1 MNNGRLFEIL
11 YLLMEGETVTASALA
26 RRLEV
31 SPRTIYRD
39 VEALSGAGIPIYMTK
54 GRGGGIRLLPDF
66 VLEKSLF
73 SHQEQDEILY
83 ALQSLA
89 VTGGLQDKTVLSRM
103 RALFQRTPADWIDVD
118 FSGWG
123 HGPQEREKFLRI
135 KQAVLESRV
144 LSFTY
149 YSTCGQ
155 TTNRRIE
162 PMKLRFRGS
171 AWYVHGFCLEKQEL
185 RVFKVSRMEGISVT
199 EEAFDRRAL
208 ELPPLEEESLPAERM
223 VSLTLEFEPWCA
235 YRVYDEFP
243 PDFWEKEENGS
254 FLIRFAMPQNE
265 WLYSYLLGYGPELE
279 VIAPPQVREELLE
292 RAEKILKNYKS

>member
-1 MNNGRLFEIL
+1 
-11 YLLMEGETVTASALA
+11 
-26 RRLEV
+26 
-31 SPRTIYRD
+31 
-39 VEALSGAGIPIYMTK
+39 
-54 GRGGGIRLLPDF
+54 
-66 VLEKSLF
+66 
-73 SHQEQDEILY
+73 
-83 ALQSLA
+83 
-89 VTGGLQDKTVLSRM
+89 M
-103 RALFQRTPADWIDVD
+103 RVLFQRTPADWIDVD

-223 VSLTLEFEPWCA
+223 VSTYA
-235 YRVYDEFP
+235 GV
-243 PDFWEKEENGS
+243 
-254 FLIRFAMPQNE
+254 
-265 WLYSYLLGYGPELE
+265 
-279 VIAPPQVREELLE
+279 
-292 RAEKILKNYKS
+292 

>member
-1 MNNGRLFEIL
+1 MPAKPGGYRRPAGQNGAFPN
-11 YLLMEGETVTASALA
+11 
-26 RRLEV
+26 EV
-31 SPRTIYRD
+31 
-39 VEALSGAGIPIYMTK
+39 
-54 GRGGGIRLLPDF
+54 
-66 VLEKSLF
+66 
-73 SHQEQDEILY
+73 
-83 ALQSLA
+83 
-89 VTGGLQDKTVLSRM
+89 
-103 RALFQRTPADWIDVD
+103 LFQRTPADWIDVD

-223 VSLTLEFEPWCA
+223 VSLTLEFEHGA
-235 YRVYDEFP
+235 LTGYTMSLT
-243 PDFWEKEENGS
+243 EN
-254 FLIRFAMPQNE
+254 
-265 WLYSYLLGYGPELE
+265 
-279 VIAPPQVREELLE
+279 
-292 RAEKILKNYKS
+292 

>member
-103 RALFQRTPADWIDVD
+103 RVLFQRTPADWIDVD

-123 HGPQEREKFLRI
+123 HGPQEREKFLR
-135 KQAVLESRV
+135 
-144 LSFTY
+144 
-149 YSTCGQ
+149 
-155 TTNRRIE
+155 
-162 PMKLRFRGS
+162 
-171 AWYVHGFCLEKQEL
+171 
-185 RVFKVSRMEGISVT
+185 T

-235 YRVYDEFP
+235 YRVYDEFDRKLITP
-243 PDFWEKEENGS
+243 GEDGRLRVAVDFPRGS
-254 FLIRFAMPQNE
+254 WVLG
-265 WLYSYLLGYGPELE
+265 YLLSFGDGVTVLSPPELRR
-279 VIAPPQVREELLE
+279 ALKGQGE
-292 RAEKILKNYKS
+292 RLKEKYSSAL